1 MGAGRLGGSE
11 TPSALS
17 VIVPAYNEG
26 STLCTAVERLLK
38 TALPVPLE
46 VIVVDD
52 GSTDDGSET
61 ISHLV
66 ERGDVKI
73 LRHSSN
79 RGKGAAIRTG
89 LQHAEGELITVLDAD
104 LEYDP
109 ENLNQLLRPF
119 MEDGATVVYGT
130 RSFGAHTAYSFWYV
144 IGNRIVSLWA
154 GLLFNVW
161 VSDIE
166 TCLKVARRET
176 WSGLTLRSNGFGI
189 EAELTAKL
197 LKAGHRIFEVPVRY
211 RARTRDEGKKLSWTD
226 GLLAFLI
233 LLRVRLFGR

>member
-1 MGAGRLGGSE
+1 MGIGRLGGGSS
-11 TPSALS
+11 PSALS

-38 TALPVPLE
+38 TSLPVPLE

-52 GSTDDGSET
+52 GSTDGGLDT
-61 ISHLV
+61 IAHLV
-66 ERGDVKI
+66 EREDIKLVS
-73 LRHSSN
+73 HSSN
-79 RGKGAAIRTG
+79 RGKGAAIRSG
-89 LQHAEGELITVLDAD
+89 LHYAEGELITVLDAD

-109 ENLNQLLRPF
+109 ENLAQLLRPF

-144 IGNRIVSLWA
+144 VGNKLVSLWA

-176 WSGLTLRSNGFGI
+176 WNGLILRSNGFGI
-189 EAELTAKL
+189 EAELTGKL
-197 LKAGHRIFEVPVRY
+197 LKAGHRIFEIPVEY
-211 RARTRDEGKKLSWTD
+211 RARTREEGKKLSWTD